1 MEESLLIFALDKSCK
16 QTQLGDLGIDTVRP
30 KSNWATGQ
38 GIMKRKYHNKEGTNM
53 KRMILL
59 VIALLMLAGVA
70 YAQPIYGVK
79 AGLNYANIS
88 EGNLDAKLAFHAG
101 GFMQYIVDPAYL
113 LQLELLYSRKGAE
126 KTIDYTYD
134 YLDLSLQAKYSYALD
149 TVKIQP
155 YIGGEAGYLLA
166 ANVEFDS
173 SARSTEV
180 DVKDEANSVVWGLV
194 FGSDFVLAEH
204 FILGVR
210 YDLGLTNI
218 IKDVD
223 DQEVE
228 GKFRTWMFSLGY
240 QF

>member
-1 MEESLLIFALDKSCK
+1 
-16 QTQLGDLGIDTVRP
+16 
-30 KSNWATGQ
+30 
-38 GIMKRKYHNKEGTNM
+38 
-53 KRMILL
+53 
-59 VIALLMLAGVA
+59 
-70 YAQPIYGVK
+70 
-79 AGLNYANIS
+79 
-88 EGNLDAKLAFHAG
+88 
-101 GFMQYIVDPAYL
+101 MQYIVDPAYL

-180 DVKDEANSVVWGLV
+180 DVKDDANSVVWGLV

>member
-1 MEESLLIFALDKSCK
+1 
-16 QTQLGDLGIDTVRP
+16 
-30 KSNWATGQ
+30 
-38 GIMKRKYHNKEGTNM
+38 M

-59 VIALLMLAGVA
+59 VIAMTMLAGLA
-70 YAQPIYGVK
+70 YAQPIYGLK
-79 AGLNYANIS
+79 AGLNSSNIS
-88 EGNLDAKLAFHAG
+88 EGDADSKLAFHAG
-101 GFMQYIVDPAYL
+101 GFMQYTVDQYYM
-113 LQLELLYSRKGAE
+113 LQMELLYNRKGTE
-126 KTIDYTYD
+126 KTTYD
-134 YLDLSLQAKYSYALD
+134 YLDLSLQAKYSYTMD

-166 ANVEFDS
+166 ANVEFAGKD
-173 SARSTEV
+173 V
-180 DVKDEANSVVWGLV
+180 DMKDDATSVVWGLV
-194 FGSDFVLAEH
+194 FGTDVVLAEH

-218 IKDVD
+218 MKDVE

>member
-1 MEESLLIFALDKSCK
+1 M
-16 QTQLGDLGIDTVRP
+16 G
-30 KSNWATGQ
+30 
-38 GIMKRKYHNKEGTNM
+38 MKH
-53 KRMILL
+53 MILL
-59 VIALLMLAGVA
+59 AIALFMVVGIA

-79 AGLNYANIS
+79 AGLNYSNIS
-88 EGNLDAKLAFHAG
+88 EADLDAKLALHAG
-101 GFMQYIVDPAYL
+101 GFMQYLIDPYYH

-134 YLDLSLQAKYSYALD
+134 YLDLSLQARYSY
-149 TVKIQP
+149 TMESVKIQP

-166 ANVEFDS
+166 ANMEYDGNEFDL
-173 SARSTEV
+173 
-180 DVKDEANSVVWGLV
+180 KDKANSVVWGLV

-204 FILGVR
+204 FILGAR

-218 IKDVD
+218 MKDVD
-223 DQEVE
+223 DENVE